1 MWLKALTCISA
12 TMQAAMPRQL
22 SSTVNRVS
30 PIARGYQRL
39 AGALLRARNSAKLA
53 QGETHLTTQ
62 QRFGRYLI
70 VSELGRGAM
79 GAVHLA
85 QDPLIEREVA
95 IKTLLPDLPA
105 EMMGDIRE
113 RFLREARSAGRL
125 NHPNIVTIFDVG
137 EQDGVAYIAMEVL
150 EGRSLQQMLRD
161 AARLPFAS
169 IVNIAAQVADA
180 LDHAQRFGIV
190 HRDVKPANIMVSA
203 AGRAKLTDFGVA
215 HVPSS
220 SMTQTGAA
228 LGSPKY
234 MSPEQVTGQAID
246 PRSDIFSLG
255 AVLYEMLARR
265 TPFEHAGDTNVWSL
279 LHRIAGQPHRP
290 VTEHDPEVP
299 AVFNRIIDRALAKSP
314 ADRYQRAGDL
324 ANDLRNTRLAG
335 AFGTVALGV
344 EERRRA
350 PAASPAQPDPSRT
363 RLLEDLDAF
372 SQVFDKQEE
381 ERLRAEEQERLRRD
395 EERKRSYVD
404 VKPAAQAAP
413 TPARRPS
420 ALELLKQKAAARP
433 APVVDERARKIAT
446 HKRVDER
453 LRAAFRYLGQFGM
466 MLREA
471 HPVSERRFGVIYFGE
486 PSGLSLCHGSADY
499 RFRRI
504 DGEERFDYV
513 VFKLKVAF
521 ARPERLEVSGDQVAK
536 IRQRLDKLEARYE
549 ALEKKNDFGLVVN
562 AKLMVTGPFPCEI
575 VLRGDYDQPGFIV
588 EMENVGRS
596 GASRFRLGADDL
608 TDEAL
613 DELGTW
619 LLGADDAFARFI
631 TRPQ

>member
-39 AGALLRARNSAKLA
+39 AGTLLRARNSAKLA

-255 AVLYEMLARR
+255 VVLYEMLVRR
-265 TPFEHAGDTNVWSL
+265 TPFENPADTNVWAL

-344 EERRRA
+344 EERRAA
-350 PAASPAQPDPSRT
+350 PSPAQPDPSRS

-433 APVVDERARKIAT
+433 APVVDERARKIET

-453 LRAAFRYLGQFGM
+453 LRAAFRYLGQFGL

-471 HPVSERRFGVIYFGE
+471 HPVSERRFGVI
-486 PSGLSLCHGSADY
+486 
-499 RFRRI
+499 
-504 DGEERFDYV
+504 
-513 VFKLKVAF
+513 
-521 ARPERLEVSGDQVAK
+521 
-536 IRQRLDKLEARYE
+536 
-549 ALEKKNDFGLVVN
+549 
-562 AKLMVTGPFPCEI
+562 
-575 VLRGDYDQPGFIV
+575 
-588 EMENVGRS
+588 
-596 GASRFRLGADDL
+596 
-608 TDEAL
+608 
-613 DELGTW
+613 
-619 LLGADDAFARFI
+619 
-631 TRPQ
+631 

>member
-1 MWLKALTCISA
+1 M
-12 TMQAAMPRQL
+12 
-22 SSTVNRVS
+22 
-30 PIARGYQRL
+30 
-39 AGALLRARNSAKLA
+39 
-53 QGETHLTTQ
+53 TTQ
-62 QRFGRYLI
+62 QKFGRYLI
-70 VSELGRGAM
+70 LSELGRGAM

-161 AARLPFAS
+161 PARLPFSS

-234 MSPEQVTGQAID
+234 MSPEQVTGQPID

-299 AVFNRIIDRALAKSP
+299 AIFNRILDRALAKSP

-335 AFGTVALGV
+335 AFGTVALGA
-344 EERRRA
+344 EERRA
-350 PAASPAQPDPSRT
+350 PAAPPGQPDPSRA

-372 SQVFDKQEE
+372 SQVFEKQEQ
-381 ERLRAEEQERLRRD
+381 ERLRAEEQERLRRE
-395 EERKRSYVD
+395 EERRRSFLE
-404 VKPAAQAAP
+404 VKPAEPAAAAA
-413 TPARRPS
+413 PARRPS

-433 APVVDERARKIAT
+433 APVVDERARKIEA

-471 HPVSERRFGVIYFGE
+471 HPVSERRFGVVYFGE
-486 PSGLSLCHGSADY
+486 VSGLSLSDGSADY
-499 RFRRI
+499 RFRRV

-549 ALEKKNDFGLVVN
+549 ALEKKNDFGMVVN

-575 VLRGDYDQPGFIV
+575 VLRGDYDQPGFVI
-588 EMENVGRS
+588 EMDNVGRA
-596 GASRFRLGADDL
+596 GASRFRLRADEL
-608 TDEAL
+608 TDEVL

-619 LLGADDAFARFI
+619 LLGADEAFARFI

>member
-1 MWLKALTCISA
+1 
-12 TMQAAMPRQL
+12 MQ
-22 SSTVNRVS
+22 
-30 PIARGYQRL
+30 
-39 AGALLRARNSAKLA
+39 
-53 QGETHLTTQ
+53 LTTQ

-105 EMMGDIRE
+105 EMMGDVRE

-161 AARLPFAS
+161 PARLPFSS

-220 SMTQTGAA
+220 NMTQTGAA

-234 MSPEQVTGQAID
+234 MSPEQATGQAID

-299 AVFNRIIDRALAKSP
+299 AVFNRILDRALAKNP

-324 ANDLRNTRLAG
+324 ANELRNTRLAG

-344 EERRRA
+344 EERRA
-350 PAASPAQPDPSRT
+350 PAAPPVQPDPSRD

-372 SQVFDKQEE
+372 SQVFDKQEQ
-381 ERLRAEEQERLRRD
+381 ERLRAEEQERLRRE
-395 EERKRSYVD
+395 EERRRSFFD
-404 VKPAAQAAP
+404 PKPAEPAPAA

-433 APVVDERARKIAT
+433 ASVVDERARKIESQ
-446 HKRVDER
+446 KRIDER

-471 HPVSERRFGVIYFGE
+471 HPVSERRFGVVYFGE
-486 PSGLSLCHGSADY
+486 ASGLSLCDGSADY

-504 DGEERFDYV
+504 DGAERFDYV

-549 ALEKKNDFGLVVN
+549 ALEKKNDFGMVVN
-562 AKLMVTGPFPCEI
+562 AKLMVTGPFPCAI
-575 VLRGDYDQPGFIV
+575 VLRGDYDQPGFVV
-588 EMENVGRS
+588 EMEDVGRA
-596 GASRFRLGADDL
+596 GASRFRLGAD
-608 TDEAL
+608 E
-613 DELGTW
+613 
-619 LLGADDAFARFI
+619 AFARFI
-631 TRPQ
+631 TRRQ

>member
-1 MWLKALTCISA
+1 M
-12 TMQAAMPRQL
+12 
-22 SSTVNRVS
+22 
-30 PIARGYQRL
+30 
-39 AGALLRARNSAKLA
+39 
-53 QGETHLTTQ
+53 HLTTQ
-62 QRFGRYLI
+62 QRFGRYVI

-95 IKTLLPDLPA
+95 IKTLLPDLPS

-161 AARLPFAS
+161 PARLPFAS
-169 IVNIAAQVADA
+169 IVSIAAQVADA

-290 VTEHDPEVP
+290 VTEHDAEVP
-299 AVFNRIIDRALAKSP
+299 AVFNRILDRALAKNP
-314 ADRYQRAGDL
+314 AHRYQRAGDL
-324 ANDLRNTRLAG
+324 ANELRNTRLAG

-344 EERRRA
+344 EQRRA
-350 PAASPAQPDPSRT
+350 PAASPAQPDPSRA

-372 SQVFDKQEE
+372 SQVFDKQEQ
-381 ERLRAEEQERLRRD
+381 ERLRAEEQERLRRE
-395 EERKRSYVD
+395 EERKRSYFD
-404 VKPAAQAAP
+404 PKATEPAPAA

-433 APVVDERARKIAT
+433 PVVDERTRKIESQ
-446 HKRVDER
+446 KRIDER

-471 HPVSERRFGVIYFGE
+471 HPVSERRFGLVYFGE
-486 PSGLSLCHGSADY
+486 ASGLSLCDGSADY

-504 DGEERFDYV
+504 DGAERFDYV

-549 ALEKKNDFGLVVN
+549 ALEKKNDFGMVVN

-575 VLRGDYDQPGFIV
+575 VLRGDYDQPGFVV
-588 EMENVGRS
+588 EMEDVGRA
-596 GASRFRLGADDL
+596 GASRFRLGADELSD
-608 TDEAL
+608 DVL

-619 LLGADDAFARFI
+619 LLGADEAFARFVE
-631 TRPQ
+631 RKP

>member
-1 MWLKALTCISA
+1 LT
-12 TMQAAMPRQL
+12 
-22 SSTVNRVS
+22 N
-30 PIARGYQRL
+30 
-39 AGALLRARNSAKLA
+39 
-53 QGETHLTTQ
+53 Q

-161 AARLPFAS
+161 ATRLPFAS

-290 VTEHDPEVP
+290 VTEHDAEIP
-299 AVFNRIIDRALAKSP
+299 AVFNRILDRALTKNP

-324 ANDLRNTRLAG
+324 ANELRNTRLAG
-335 AFGTVALGV
+335 AFGTLALGV
-344 EERRRA
+344 EERRA
-350 PAASPAQPDPSRT
+350 PAAPPAQPDPSRV

-372 SQVFDKQEE
+372 SQVFEKQEQ
-381 ERLRAEEQERLRRD
+381 ERLRAEEQERTRRE
-395 EERKRSYVD
+395 EERKRSYVE
-404 VKPAAQAAP
+404 VKPAAPAASAA
-413 TPARRPS
+413 PARRPS
-420 ALELLKQKAAARP
+420 ALELLKQQAAARP
-433 APVVDERARKIAT
+433 APVVDERARKIESQ
-446 HKRVDER
+446 KRVDER

-471 HPVSERRFGVIYFGE
+471 HPVSERRFGVVYFGE
-486 PSGLSLCHGSADY
+486 TSGLSLCDGSADY

-504 DGEERFDYV
+504 DGAERFDYV

-521 ARPERLEVSGDQVAK
+521 ARPEKLEVSGDQVAK
-536 IRQRLDKLEARYE
+536 IRQRLDKLEARYD
-549 ALEKKNDFGLVVN
+549 ALEKKNDFGMVVN

-575 VLRGDYDQPGFIV
+575 VLRGDYDQAGFVV
-588 EMENVGRS
+588 EMDNVGRA
-596 GASRFRLGADDL
+596 GASRFRLGADELSD
-608 TDEAL
+608 DVL

-631 TRPQ
+631 TRRQ